1 MKKKR
6 IIILGAGISGLSCA
20 WYLSKL
26 SPLCEF
32 VVLEK
37 TEKCGGYL
45 QSEKKEGFLF
55 EKGPRTFKT
64 SRSSELLELAKE
76 LGIQDKQIFSS
87 IEAEKRYL
95 CLNNKLHKFPR
106 PLFSF
111 SFLKEW
117 FVSSKAQE
125 EETIYDFAVRRFNKK
140 IADRFFD
147 PLAIGVY
154 AGDARNLSINS
165 CFPYFKMLEKKYGS
179 VTKGFLKAKTKDRS
193 LFSFTGGMQTLTDA
207 LHDKLKDHL
216 HFN

>member
-1 MKKKR
+1 
-6 IIILGAGISGLSCA
+6 
-20 WYLSKL
+20 
-26 SPLCEF
+26 
-32 VVLEK
+32 
-37 TEKCGGYL
+37 
-45 QSEKKEGFLF
+45 
-55 EKGPRTFKT
+55 
-64 SRSSELLELAKE
+64 
-76 LGIQDKQIFSS
+76 QIFSS

-117 FVSSKAQE
+117 FVPSKAHE

-154 AGDARNLSINS
+154 AGDARTLSINS
-165 CFPYFKMLEKKYGS
+165 CFPYFKTMEEKYGS
-179 VTKGFLKAKTKDRS
+179 VTRGFLKTKIKDRS

-216 HFN
+216 HFNEEVTKVHFSKQGVEVITSSGVLEADILISALPIPALGKIFQNQEISKLLHSIKSQGLLSIHLGFKEEVLPFKAFG